1 MTNDEKQHILLR
13 ARQYMDRC
21 NEMSSTFKVHDDALV
36 STLNKCVEAIEGVNI
51 LREQVRLSTDI
62 VLEIAAQMREL
73 IERVNEIEADSADWW
88 KSQ

>member
-1 MTNDEKQHILLR
+1 MTNEEKQFILLR
-13 ARQYMDRC
+13 AAQYAKQC
-21 NEMSSTFKVHDDALV
+21 NELSTSFCEHEKALTAV
-36 STLNKCVEAIEGVNI
+36 LNRCLQDIEDV
-51 LREQVRLSTDI
+51 RRMQEQVRLSTDI